1 MQFIIYIVF
10 FISIYFIAIIPFWFL
25 YGFSDF
31 LAFLLYYVFSY
42 RKKTILKNLRNSFP
56 GKSEKEINSIAW
68 KNYRNLSDIVIE
80 SIKAF
85 TISSKRIIRRFKIV
99 NPELLD
105 EYYNKNQSIIGV
117 AGHYGNWEWGA
128 LAGGLQ
134 IKHKGIAVY
143 KPLSNK
149 YIDKFL
155 RRTRAANGAT
165 LESIKFTSNAFEK
178 HIHEVCI
185 FMLVADQ
192 SPTNMKEAIWTTF
205 LNQETACL
213 HGPEKYAKRYNYPV
227 VFVDIQRVKRGY
239 YELEFSKLV
248 DEPLKTSEGEIT
260 RLYMSRLE
268 KIINAKP
275 ENWLWSHRRWKRKRK
290 KAKA

>member
-1 MQFIIYIVF
+1 MQFIIYTF
-10 FISIYFIAIIPFWFL
+10 FLISINIIAIIPFWFL

-31 LAFLLYYVFSY
+31 LAFLLYYVFKY
-42 RKKTILKNLRNSFP
+42 RKETILTNLRNSFP
-56 GKSEKEINSIAW
+56 EKSEKEIRSIA
-68 KNYRNLSDIVIE
+68 KKAYRNLSDIIIE

-85 TISSKRIIRRFKIV
+85 TISNKRICNRFKII

-105 EYYNKNQSIIGV
+105 EYYSKNQSIIGV
-117 AGHYGNWEWGA
+117 TGHYGNWEWGA

-134 IKHKGIAVY
+134 IKHKGIAIY

-165 LESIKFTSNAFEK
+165 LESIKSTSNTFEK
-178 HIHEVCI
+178 HAHETCI

-192 SPTNMKEAIWTTF
+192 SPTNMKEAVWTTF

-213 HGPEKYAKRYNYPV
+213 HGPEKYAKRFNYPI
-227 VFVDIQRVKRGY
+227 VFVNIQRIKRGY
-239 YELEFSKLV
+239 YELRFSKLV
-248 DEPLKTSEGEIT
+248 DEPLKTSDGEIT
-260 RLYMSRLE
+260 KIYMSKLE
-268 KIINAKP
+268 EIIKAKP

-290 KAKA
+290 QVKA

>member
-1 MQFIIYIVF
+1 MQFIIYIF
-10 FISIYFIAIIPFWFL
+10 FLISINIIAIIPFWFL

-31 LAFLLYYVFSY
+31 LAFLLFYVFKY
-42 RKKTILKNLRNSFP
+42 RKETILTNLRNSFP
-56 GKSEKEINSIAW
+56 EKSEKEIRSIAR
-68 KNYRNLSDIVIE
+68 KAYRNLSDIIIE

-85 TISSKRIIRRFKIV
+85 TISNKRICNRFKII

-105 EYYNKNQSIIGV
+105 EYYSKNQSIIGV

-134 IKHKGIAVY
+134 IKHKGIAIY

-165 LESIKFTSNAFEK
+165 LESIKSTSSTFEK
-178 HIHEVCI
+178 YSHETCI

-192 SPTNMKEAIWTTF
+192 SPSNMKEAVWTSF

-227 VFVDIQRVKRGY
+227 VFVNIQRVKRGY
-239 YELEFSKLV
+239 YELRFSKLV
-248 DEPLKTSEGEIT
+248 DEPLKTSDGEIT
-260 RLYMSRLE
+260 KIYMSKLE
-268 KIINAKP
+268 ELIIA
-275 ENWLWSHRRWKRKRK
+275 
-290 KAKA
+290 